1 MDRLYA
7 IGRIIEI
14 REGCIERDNTR
25 PVTYKLSMEANPYA
39 PRLTAEITLGQQ
51 AREAWADAK
60 VGQHVRIDFRA
71 VTEKEWDSFNTFTF
85 RVVESTPQAVRA

>member
-14 REGCIERDNTR
+14 SMEGDNTR
-25 PVTYKLSMEANPYA
+25 PVTYTLSMEANPYA
-39 PRLTAEITLGQQ
+39 PRLTAEITLGRQ
-51 AREAWADAK
+51 ASEAWADAK
-60 VGQHVRIDFRA
+60 VGQLVRIDARA
-71 VTEKEWDSFNTFTF
+71 ASESEWEEWHTFAF